1 MDGFSPGIPRRAG
14 VPAYLCPYHNG
25 EAMAGATPA
34 ASPRGSPAGGARDG
48 DPLAAAGAAPTAQGR
63 TPPGATP
70 AAKPTPTRTR
80 TAGALVAARKVAVAL
95 LAISTFI
102 FAIELLKT
110 GAKAIAPIARDVF
123 QVGDPLN
130 ALGFGW
136 GLAYLVL
143 SGSPIAA
150 TALGLYAA
158 DPPVLTEA
166 GAYMMIAGS
175 RLGASFIVLLIG
187 FIYTLQKEHRHHG
200 SLSLHAGV
208 LSLLVTYTIYAP
220 GIVLGYFLLESKLLA
235 PYAIDTP
242 PRLLDFIEAIFG
254 TAATWVSEVSP
265 HPLLVFLLG
274 LVAVLVAF
282 KLFDHALPD
291 IQRRAG
297 KLGKMAE
304 RIYRPSVLF
313 AFGFLVTMVTLSVS
327 VSLSILVPMTV
338 KGIIRRENLIPYIMG
353 ANVSTFIDTLFAAV
367 VVGGAAAFTVV
378 LAEMVGVAA
387 VSLLVIVL
395 AYSHYEE
402 LLYRASHHILRD
414 RRVMAGFLMVILICP
429 LVLLLL

>member
-1 MDGFSPGIPRRAG
+1 
-14 VPAYLCPYHNG
+14 V
-25 EAMAGATPA
+25 
-34 ASPRGSPAGGARDG
+34 
-48 DPLAAAGAAPTAQGR
+48 
-63 TPPGATP
+63 
-70 AAKPTPTRTR
+70 
-80 TAGALVAARKVAVAL
+80 VAVRKVLVAL

-136 GLAYLVL
+136 ALAYLVL

-175 RLGASFIVLLIG
+175 RLGASFIVLLIV

-220 GIVLGYFLLESKLLA
+220 GIILGFFLLESKLLA

-254 TAATWVSEVSP
+254 TAAAWVSEVSP
-265 HPLLVFLLG
+265 HPFLVFLLG

-291 IQRRAG
+291 IQKRAG

-313 AFGFLVTMVTLSVS
+313 AFGFLVTLVTLSVS

-378 LAEMVGVAA
+378 LAEMVGVAV
-387 VSLLVIVL
+387 VSLLVIAL
-395 AYSHYEE
+395 AYSYYEE
-402 LLYRASHHILRD
+402 MLYRASHLILRD
-414 RRVMAGFLMVILICP
+414 RRVMAAFLMVILICP
-429 LVLLLL
+429 VVLLLL